1 MFSVLCSRVSLFGRS
16 IRTPQGDSGSPQL
29 PPPIEGPPLS
39 TEGNQ
44 AKVPKWPE
52 PRPDG
57 SRRASS
63 PGKKPLGT
71 MNLLHSA
78 SVVRCAIYTRTAAVE
93 SSEQSIRAQ
102 RAICEDIVTANS
114 LGGWEASHYFCDIGE
129 SGATLQRPGLQALL
143 QALGEGRVDVV
154 IAPDLARISRSVPD
168 LIAFLNTTAKHG
180 ARLVS
185 ATDSMH
191 YRMPVVAVLLPVLV
205 GLAQIEA
212 GQHGNP

>member
-1 MFSVLCSRVSLFGRS
+1 
-16 IRTPQGDSGSPQL
+16 
-29 PPPIEGPPLS
+29 
-39 TEGNQ
+39 
-44 AKVPKWPE
+44 
-52 PRPDG
+52 
-57 SRRASS
+57 
-63 PGKKPLGT
+63 

-102 RAICEDIVTANS
+102 LAICEDSATANS
-114 LGGWEASHYFCDIGE
+114 LGGWELRHHFCDNGE
-129 SGATLQRPGLQALL
+129 PGATQQRPGMQALL
-143 QALGEGRVDVV
+143 QAVGEGLIDVV

-168 LIAFLNTTAKHG
+168 LIAFLNTMAKHG

-205 GLAQIEA
+205 GLAQIEP
-212 GQHGNP
+212 GQH